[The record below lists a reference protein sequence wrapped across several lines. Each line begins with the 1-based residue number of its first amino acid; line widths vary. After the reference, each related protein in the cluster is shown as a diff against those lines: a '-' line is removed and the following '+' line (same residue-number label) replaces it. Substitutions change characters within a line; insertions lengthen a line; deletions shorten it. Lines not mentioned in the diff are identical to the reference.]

1 MGEVYIAGAA
11 MTRVG
16 RRDESL
22 PDLMAEAGRGAL
34 ADVEGSL
41 RPVPRNADRPFHPTE
56 RPERAAR

>member
-34 ADVEGSL
+34 AAAAVDVGAAAVVMVSRYPGS
-41 RPVPRNADRPFHPTE
+41 
-56 RPERAAR
+56 ARDMP